1 MLPEGGRATTW
12 CTVTAFLTVT
22 TPDFV
27 LFGVTA
33 EEIRW
38 LQSGVVVPHVTV
50 RPLRR
55 SRHLRQWARR
65 ERPSRTRRCGA
76 PVLSSLRPSSW
87 GLHGHLPSLG
97 SCARRVGDVAPV
109 SRYHLRRSR
118 TARCGPPSRLPCA
131 SASTASFSLKIKR
144 RFMRR
149 VAHRIRPRELGC
161 PIHKKQLLPVLV
173 VWAPPRKKRKGA
185 TCPERDHVALG
196 RRVSSSEPPTAS

>member
-1 MLPEGGRATTW
+1 MTSISPRTLPILSFNFGTSSEVSSREVVFCRSSPPGPQILGHKSRSPRVHAGTLLDTLLLTRNGPKVLPEGGPPGTDVVHGNRSFDDQDA
-12 CTVTAFLTVT
+12 
-22 TPDFV
+22 DFV
-27 LFGVTA
+27 LFGVTV

-87 GLHGHLPSLG
+87 VLHGHLPSLG
-97 SCARRVGDVAPV
+97 FCARRVGDVAPV

-118 TARCGPPSRLPCA
+118 TTRRGRALLVPRVRPPPPLPC
-131 SASTASFSLKIKR
+131 R
-144 RFMRR
+144 
-149 VAHRIRPRELGC
+149 
-161 PIHKKQLLPVLV
+161 
-173 VWAPPRKKRKGA
+173 
-185 TCPERDHVALG
+185 
-196 RRVSSSEPPTAS
+196 